1 MKKNFRILALA
12 MSLAFV
18 GPSVAMAADSNLD
31 AKIAKI
37 DKKIEKLEE
46 EYKVLDSTHKEVK
59 KASEAYVD
67 KNGNYVTNKEA
78 AEKKLYKIS
87 INLDQY
93 VGNAVPSIEAPML
106 GVYFLNGAKIEGF
119 TIRPQNATDLYNYL
133 KGYFVL
139 KDGLSKSHYD
149 ALLRDYVNAISDN
162 ALVKDIEG
170 VSDSIYED
178 VKAKKDELDKAKLER
193 KSLLEQKDKKVIENL
208 EKAVDRAK
216 RTIDA
221 CKNLIKISPKKIA
234 GVRDEIDT
242 IIAQQEKLIKQ
253 AEKLISKY
261 K

>member
-1 MKKNFRILALA
+1 MKNKFRILALA

-46 EYKVLDSTHKEVK
+46 EYEVLDNTYKKVK
-59 KASEAYVD
+59 KTSKAYVD

-78 AEKKLYKIS
+78 AEKKLNKIC
-87 INLDQY
+87 ITLDQY
-93 VGNAVPSIEAPML
+93 VDNVVPYTEAPML
-106 GVYFLNGAKIEGF
+106 GMYFLKGAQIDGY

-139 KDGLSKSHYD
+139 KDGLSKSAYD

-162 ALVKDIEG
+162 ALAEDIDRA
-170 VSDSIYED
+170 SDSIYD
-178 VKAKKDELDKAKLER
+178 YMKAKKEELDSAKLER
-193 KSLLEQKDKKVIENL
+193 RLILKQRDKEKIADL
-208 EKAVDRAK
+208 EKAVERAK

-221 CKNLIKISPKKIA
+221 CKSLIKIAPKKIA

>member
-1 MKKNFRILALA
+1 MKKFRILALA

-31 AKIAKI
+31 AKIAEI

-46 EYKVLDSTHKEVK
+46 EYKVFDNTYQKAKKDSN
-59 KASEAYVD
+59 AYVD

-78 AEKKLYKIS
+78 TEKKLSKVS
-87 INLDQY
+87 NDLDKY
-93 VGNAVPSIEAPML
+93 VDNVVPSIEAPML
-106 GVYFLNGAKIEGF
+106 GMYFLNGAKINSF

-139 KDGLSKSHYD
+139 KDGLSKSAYD

-162 ALVKDIEG
+162 ALADTKERA
-170 VSDSIYED
+170 SDSIYNY

-193 KSLLEQKDKKVIENL
+193 SELLKQRDKESIAGLK
-208 EKAVDRAK
+208 KAVERAK

-221 CKNLIKISPKKIA
+221 CKTLIKIAPNKIA

-242 IIAQQEKLIKQ
+242 IIAEQEKLIKQ